1 MFYMFSDQNGIKL
14 QINDRR
20 KIGNHKDE
28 EIKQHISQNQC
39 VRGVKRKIKIYFE
52 MNRNRSTKCQ

>member
-28 EIKQHISQNQC
+28 EIKQHIS
-39 VRGVKRKIKIYFE
+39 
-52 MNRNRSTKCQ
+52 